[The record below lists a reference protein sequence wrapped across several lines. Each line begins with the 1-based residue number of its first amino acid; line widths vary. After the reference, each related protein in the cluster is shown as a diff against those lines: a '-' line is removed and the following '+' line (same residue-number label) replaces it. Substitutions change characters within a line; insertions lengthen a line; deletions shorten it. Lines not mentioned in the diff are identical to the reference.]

1 MEQVTGNVYTDTTLR
16 GCNPSY
22 VVTDDGVVVVDTP
35 QLPTRAVAMR
45 QEASSHGPVRYLV
58 NTEHHVD
65 PVPPPAPAP
74 PTSLA
79 PGFRFHPTDEELVI
93 YYLKRK
99 VSGKS
104 FRFDAI
110 SEVDIYRSEPWD
122 LAGHSLCFHFISLY
136 FHLSVLK
143 FEIFVVLFLW
153 DFFFNVDAEKGRGY
167 LLRVAAT
174 GST

>member
-1 MEQVTGNVYTDTTLR
+1 MGRETMCLSTPPPTTA
-16 GCNPSY
+16 
-22 VVTDDGVVVVDTP
+22 TT
-35 QLPTRAVAMR
+35 T
-45 QEASSHGPVRYLV
+45 V
-58 NTEHHVD
+58 N
-65 PVPPPAPAP
+65 PVPPPPPAP

-153 DFFFNVDAEKGRGY
+153 VFFLVFQVLY
-167 LLRVAAT
+167 LNGVSGFFSMMFLFF
-174 GST
+174 